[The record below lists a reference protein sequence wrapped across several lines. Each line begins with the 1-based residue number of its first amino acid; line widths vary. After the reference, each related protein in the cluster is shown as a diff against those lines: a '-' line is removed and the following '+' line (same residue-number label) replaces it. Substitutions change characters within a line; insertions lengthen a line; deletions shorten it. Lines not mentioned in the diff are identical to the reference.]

1 MNPRDY
7 DPYRVAGCALF
18 IASALVVLA
27 FFARTVEEMRHLFS
41 ETDA

>member
-18 IASALVVLA
+18 IASILVVLA
-27 FFARTVEEMRHLFS
+27 FFVKTVEEMRHLFRD
-41 ETDA
+41 DA